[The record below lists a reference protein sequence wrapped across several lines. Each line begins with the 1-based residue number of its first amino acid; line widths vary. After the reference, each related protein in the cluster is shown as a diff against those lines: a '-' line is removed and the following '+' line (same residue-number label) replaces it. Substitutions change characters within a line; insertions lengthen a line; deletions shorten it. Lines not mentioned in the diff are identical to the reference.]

1 MEKIKLP
8 YVCILGGGAVRG
20 LTYIGALEALKKL
33 NVDIKKIAGSSVGS
47 IFAAFYAVGYNTSEL
62 ANIFESVN
70 FNIFK
75 DINISLKPQL
85 GISKGEVFYEF
96 VKTHI
101 EKKVYGDAY
110 SKNNNPPITFK
121 DIDMD
126 VFIFASDLTN
136 CEPKI
141 FSKYTTPD
149 FEIAK
154 AVRISSTLPGL
165 MTPVEID
172 GNMLVDGD
180 LIKSWP
186 LWLIDTNLNPQNY
199 RVLEFRLEGTSPN
212 NNNDIKSPISFANTV
227 MTCLSGWATKHLIDL
242 YGNKDK
248 FDYIVIDTKDL
259 IIMDLNI
266 SKTQRDKL
274 IELGHDATLNY
285 FKNELPVKKNKLL
298 KMYSNIL
305 NILITT
311 QDKIT
316 KARYIEAKYE
326 MLELF
331 YILCDLKYIIDS
343 TIANKIND
351 FYQLYIDSLYDVPV
365 LNIHKLRNKS
375 VLIAKIMD
383 IIKDLRFKEKELL
396 EFNIAHLNF
405 KHIM

>member
-1 MEKIKLP
+1 MEEIKLP

-62 ANIFESVN
+62 TEIFESVN

-96 VKTHI
+96 VKTHV
-101 EKKVYGDAY
+101 EKKFYGESY
-110 SKNNNPPITFK
+110 SKNNNSPVTFK

-149 FEIAK
+149 FELAK

-172 GNMLVDGD
+172 GNLLVDGD

-186 LWLIDTNLNPQNY
+186 LWLIDTNLNPENY

-212 NNNDIKSPISFANTV
+212 NNNEIKGPISFANTV

-266 SKTQRDKL
+266 SKSQRNKL
-274 IELGHDATLNY
+274 IELGQDATLNY
-285 FKNELPVKKNKLL
+285 FKKELPIKKNKLL

-305 NILITT
+305 NILIKTE
-311 QDKIT
+311 DKIT
-316 KARYIEAKYE
+316 KAKYIEAKYQ

-331 YILCDLKYIIDS
+331 YILCDLKYIID
-343 TIANKIND
+343 TTVANKIND
-351 FYQLYIDSLYDVPV
+351 FYKLYIDSLYDIPI

-375 VLIAKIMD
+375 IIIAKIMD

-396 EFNIAHLNF
+396 DFNIAHINF
-405 KHIM
+405 KHLI

>member
-1 MEKIKLP
+1 MEEIKLP

-33 NVDIKKIAGSSVGS
+33 NVDIKLIAGSSVGS
-47 IFAAFYAVGYNTSEL
+47 IFAAFYAVGYNTIEL
-62 ANIFESVN
+62 ANIFETVN

-101 EKKVYGDAY
+101 EKKVYGENY
-110 SKNNNPPITFK
+110 SKNNNSPVNFK

-154 AVRISSTLPGL
+154 AVRISSTMPGL
-165 MTPVEID
+165 MTPIEID

-199 RVLEFRLEGTSPN
+199 RVLEFRLEGTNTHN
-212 NNNDIKSPISFANTV
+212 NNIKNPINFANTV
-227 MTCLSGWATKHLIDL
+227 MTCLSGWATKHLIEL

-266 SKTQRDKL
+266 SKQQRTKL
-274 IELGHDATLNY
+274 IELGYIATLNY
-285 FKNELPVKKNKLL
+285 FKYDLPLKKNRLL

-305 NILITT
+305 NILLNT

-316 KARYIEAKYE
+316 KAQYYGAKYE

-331 YILCDLKYIIDS
+331 YILCDLKYVIDS
-343 TIANKIND
+343 TIANEINE
-351 FYQLYIDSLYDVPV
+351 FYKFYIDSIYNIPI
-365 LNIHKLRNKS
+365 LNIHKLRNKTII
-375 VLIAKIMD
+375 IAKLME
-383 IIKDLRFKEKELL
+383 IIKNLRHKEKELL
-396 EFNIAHLNF
+396 EFNIAYLNF
-405 KHIM
+405 KNLN

>member
-8 YVCILGGGAVRG
+8 YVCILGGGAIRG
-20 LTYIGALEALKKL
+20 LTYIGALEALRKL

-62 ANIFESVN
+62 ASIFETVN

-75 DINISLKPQL
+75 DINISFKPQL

-101 EKKVYGDAY
+101 EKKIYGDAY
-110 SKNNNPPITFK
+110 LKNNNQPVTFK

-212 NNNDIKSPISFANTV
+212 NNNDIKSPITFANTV

-259 IIMDLNI
+259 VIMDLNI
-266 SKTQRDKL
+266 SKPQRDKL
-274 IELGHDATLNY
+274 IELGYDATLSY
-285 FKNELPVKKNKLL
+285 FKKELPTKKNKLL
-298 KMYSNIL
+298 KMYSDIL
-305 NILITT
+305 NVMIKA
-311 QDKIT
+311 QDKVT
-316 KARYIEAKYE
+316 KAHYIEAKYE

-331 YILCDLKYIIDS
+331 YILYDLKYVIDT
-343 TIANKIND
+343 TIAKKINE
-351 FYQLYIDSLYDVPV
+351 FYQLYISSLYKIPI
-365 LNIHKLRNKS
+365 LNIYKLRNKS
-375 VLIAKIMD
+375 ILIAKIME

-396 EFNIAHLNF
+396 EFNIAHINF
-405 KHIM
+405 KNLI

>member
-47 IFAAFYAVGYNTSEL
+47 IFAAFYAVGYNTNEL
-62 ANIFESVN
+62 AGIFESVN

-101 EKKVYGDAY
+101 EKKVYGDSY
-110 SKNNNPPITFK
+110 LKNNNPPITFK

-212 NNNDIKSPISFANTV
+212 NFNDIKGPISFANTV
-227 MTCLSGWATKHLIDL
+227 MTCLSSWATKHLIEL

-274 IELGHDATLNY
+274 IELGYNATLNY
-285 FKNELPVKKNKLL
+285 FKRELPIKKNKLI

-305 NILITT
+305 NTLISTE
-311 QDKIT
+311 DKIT

-331 YILCDLKYIIDS
+331 YILCDLKYIID
-343 TIANKIND
+343 TTVANKIHD
-351 FYQLYIDSLYDVPV
+351 FYKLYNESLYNVPI

-396 EFNIAHLNF
+396 EFNIAHINF
-405 KHIM
+405 KHLT

>member
-1 MEKIKLP
+1 M
-8 YVCILGGGAVRG
+8 
-20 LTYIGALEALKKL
+20 TYIGALEALKKL

-47 IFAAFYAVGYNTSEL
+47 IFAAFYAVGYNTFEL
-62 ANIFESVN
+62 ASIFESVN

-96 VKTHI
+96 IKTHI
-101 EKKVYGDAY
+101 EKKVYGDSY
-110 SKNNNPPITFK
+110 LKNNNPPITFK

-186 LWLIDTNLNPQNY
+186 IWLIDTNLNPQNY

-274 IELGHDATLNY
+274 IELGHDATIYY

-305 NILITT
+305 NTLITT

-331 YILCDLKYIIDS
+331 YILCDLKYVIDS
-343 TIANKIND
+343 TIAKKIND
-351 FYQLYIDSLYDVPV
+351 FYKLYIESLYDVPI

-396 EFNIAHLNF
+396 EFNIAHLNY
-405 KHIM
+405 KHLN

>member
-1 MEKIKLP
+1 MEKVKLP

-20 LTYIGALEALKKL
+20 LTYIGALEALRKL

-47 IFAAFYAVGYNTSEL
+47 IFAAFYSVGYTTSEL
-62 ANIFESVN
+62 AQIFQNVN
-70 FNIFK
+70 FNIFR

-96 VKTHI
+96 VKEHV
-101 EKKVYGDAY
+101 EKKFYGENY
-110 SKNNNPPITFK
+110 SKNNNPPVTFN

-149 FEIAK
+149 FELAK
-154 AVRISSTLPGL
+154 AVRISSTMPGL

-199 RVLEFRLEGTSPN
+199 RVLEFRLEGTNTHSN
-212 NNNDIKSPISFANTV
+212 NMKNPINFANTV
-227 MTCLSGWATKHLIDL
+227 MTCLSGWATKHLIEL

-266 SKTQRDKL
+266 SKQQREKL
-274 IELGHDATLNY
+274 IELGYIATLNY
-285 FKNELPVKKNKLL
+285 FKYDLPLKKNKLL

-305 NILITT
+305 NILQNA

-316 KARYIEAKYE
+316 KAQYYEAKYE

-331 YILCDLKYIIDS
+331 YILCDLKYVIDT
-343 TIANKIND
+343 TIANEINE
-351 FYQLYIDSLYDVPV
+351 FYKLYIDSMYDIPI
-365 LNIHKLRNKS
+365 LNIHKLRNKTIIITK
-375 VLIAKIMD
+375 LME
-383 IIKDLRFKEKELL
+383 IIKNLRYKEKELL

-405 KHIM
+405 KHLT

>member
-316 KARYIEAKYE
+316 KARYIEAKYA

-351 FYQLYIDSLYDVPV
+351 FYQLYIESLYDVPV